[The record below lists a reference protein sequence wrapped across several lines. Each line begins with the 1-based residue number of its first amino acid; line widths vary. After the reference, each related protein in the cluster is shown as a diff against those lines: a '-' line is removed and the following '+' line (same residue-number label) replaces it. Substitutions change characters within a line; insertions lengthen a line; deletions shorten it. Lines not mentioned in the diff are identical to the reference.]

1 MLVFDCR
8 QKLHEVSVHMCMMCL
23 TLSQYIEAN
32 ERNTVQQPTLRT
44 LI

>member
-1 MLVFDCR
+1 MLVFDCG